1 MKAFKC
7 DLCGKYCSEVKR
19 IGEKNEFGEKNE
31 YGSIINEKEICFEC
45 YDSLQAWMES
55 RKGGGSDE

>member
-19 IGEKNEFGEKNE
+19 IGEKNE

-55 RKGGGSDE
+55 RKGGGSDD